1 MPTSR
6 LSLDSDRNGRNRR
19 NRSVD
24 SKRSFST
31 MKSKRSYNRLTEND
45 DVELADMK
53 ADEIAHGM
61 LDSNDLHLPIGFSG
75 K

>member
-1 MPTSR
+1 
-6 LSLDSDRNGRNRR
+6 
-19 NRSVD
+19 
-24 SKRSFST
+24 